1 MSKIAIV
8 TGGTRGIGADIVRGL
23 IADGHT
29 VIATYHG
36 NDEKAQAFKSD
47 VGCDVAKFDVGDF
60 EACAT
65 AIKAIEEKFGRIDI
79 LVNNAG
85 ITRDAVLHKMT
96 FEQWREVIDT
106 NLNSCFNMC
115 RHVIPGMRD
124 REFGR
129 IINISSINGQK
140 GQFGQANYAA
150 SKAGVI
156 GFTKSVALENARK
169 GITSNVICPGYIATE
184 MTGAINAA
192 VLDGIIKEIPA
203 CRMGTT
209 KEVADT
215 VCFIASDKAGFM
227 NGAVIAVNGGQFMG
241 G

>member
-23 IADGHT
+23 MADGYT

-36 NDEKAQAFKSD
+36 NDEKAQAFKAET
-47 VGCDVAKFDVGDF
+47 GCEVEKFDVGDF
-60 EACAT
+60 DACA
-65 AIKAIEEKFGRIDI
+65 AAVKRIEDRFGRIDI

-85 ITRDAVLHKMT
+85 ITRDGVLHKMT

-169 GITSNVICPGYIATE
+169 GITANVICPGYIATE
-184 MTGAINAA
+184 MTSAINPT
-192 VLDGIIKEIPA
+192 VLDSIIKDIPA

-209 KEVADT
+209 QEIADM

-227 NGAVIAVNGGQFMG
+227 TGSVLSVNGGQFMG